1 MPKIKRVGTISM
13 GIVLVAFGLVLFI
26 AQFSKIS
33 ALELSIKL
41 WPAILVLLGG
51 ELLYCGYRRQ
61 KDKDD
66 VIIKYDI
73 FSIFIVTSI
82 LIVNIGLY
90 GLMETGILDYI
101 KLRVRDET
109 YRYEVRMEEIYNQD
123 LYNR

>member
-1 MPKIKRVGTISM
+1 MKTKRVGTISM
-13 GIVLVAFGLVLFI
+13 AIVLIGFGVVLLI

-33 ALELSIKL
+33 AVELSIKF
-41 WPAILVLLGG
+41 WPAILMLLGG

-66 VIIKYDI
+66 VVIKYDV

-101 KLRVRDET
+101 KLRVADET
-109 YRYEVRMEEIYNQD
+109 YRYEVRMEENQ
-123 LYNR
+123 Y

>member
-1 MPKIKRVGTISM
+1 MKTKRVGTISM
-13 GIVLVAFGLVLFI
+13 AIVLIGFGLVLFI

-33 ALELSIKL
+33 ATELSIKL
-41 WPAILVLLGG
+41 WPAILMLLGG

-66 VIIKYDI
+66 VIIKYDV

-90 GLMETGILDYI
+90 GLMETGIMDYI
-101 KLRVRDET
+101 KLRVADET
-109 YRYEVRMEEIYNQD
+109 YRYEVRMEETYNQ
-123 LYNR
+123 

>member
-1 MPKIKRVGTISM
+1 MKIKRVGTISM
-13 GIVLVAFGLVLFI
+13 AIVLIGFGLVLFI

-33 ALELSIKL
+33 AVELSIKF
-41 WPAILVLLGG
+41 WPAILMLLGG
-51 ELLYCGYRRQ
+51 ELLYCGYRSQ

-66 VIIKYDI
+66 VIIKYDV

-82 LIVNIGLY
+82 LFVNVGLY

-109 YRYEVRMEEIYNQD
+109 NRYEVRMEEIH
-123 LYNR
+123 NR

>member
-13 GIVLVAFGLVLFI
+13 ALVLIGFGLVLFI
-26 AQFSKIS
+26 GQFSQIS
-33 ALELSIKL
+33 AVELSIKL
-41 WPAILVLLGG
+41 WPGILMLLGG

-66 VIIKYDI
+66 IVIKYDV
-73 FSIFIVTSI
+73 FSVFIVTSI

-101 KLRVRDET
+101 KLRVKDET
-109 YRYEVRMEEIYNQD
+109 YQYEIRMEEMYNQ
-123 LYNR
+123 

>member
-26 AQFSKIS
+26 AQFSRIS
-33 ALELSIKL
+33 ALEVSIKL
-41 WPAILVLLGG
+41 WPAILMLLGG

-66 VIIKYDI
+66 IIIKYDI

-101 KLRVRDET
+101 KLRVNNET
-109 YRYEVRMEEIYNQD
+109 YRYEIGIEEMHNQ
-123 LYNR
+123 